1 MQLLSK
7 NVDRLVN
14 NVRIK
19 VKGYNMKVDFTPT
32 ITSQKP
38 TIRFKIKKFFTE
50 SRIKLK
56 TLVKD
61 VFEKNT
67 KTNKIVT
74 RKEPNWCQTNDDM
87 PNNAV
92 IDLSISFEEANAP
105 LKQIGLDLNDFIKR
119 K

>member
-1 MQLLSK
+1 
-7 NVDRLVN
+7 
-14 NVRIK
+14 
-19 VKGYNMKVDFTPT
+19 MKVDFRPT
-32 ITSQKP
+32 ITNQKP
-38 TIRFKIKKFFTE
+38 TIKSKIKKFFTE

-67 KTNKIVT
+67 KTNKIVA
-74 RKEPNWCQTNDDM
+74 RKEPNWCQTNEAM

-92 IDLSISFEEANAP
+92 INLSVSFEDANAP
-105 LKQIGLDLNDFIKR
+105 LKEIGLDLKDFIKY

>member
-1 MQLLSK
+1 
-7 NVDRLVN
+7 
-14 NVRIK
+14 
-19 VKGYNMKVDFTPT
+19 MKVDFRPT

-38 TIRFKIKKFFTE
+38 TIKSKIKKFFTE

-67 KTNKIVT
+67 KTNKIVA
-74 RKEPNWCQTNDDM
+74 RKEPNWCQTNEDM

-92 IDLSISFEEANAP
+92 IDLSISFEEFVEDCKKMGLNA
-105 LKQIGLDLNDFIKR
+105 NDFIKR
-119 K
+119 H